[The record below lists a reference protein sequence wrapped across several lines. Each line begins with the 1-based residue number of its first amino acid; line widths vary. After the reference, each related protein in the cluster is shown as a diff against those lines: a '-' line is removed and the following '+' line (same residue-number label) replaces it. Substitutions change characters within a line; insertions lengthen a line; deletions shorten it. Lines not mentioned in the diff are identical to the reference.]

1 MLLHNT
7 YKLCVVTLFSGCIT
21 RAPSEYELD
30 RRAGLSPSVEVPI
43 SEKEITK
50 LEKIH
55 KSDASA
61 GAPVRT
67 SPWIEKIWVYDQS
80 LGKDFW
86 MKGTYIYMEV
96 EPTSWSIGSNG
107 GQ

>member
-1 MLLHNT
+1 MTKTIIFSLLLT
-7 YKLCVVTLFSGCIT
+7 SCIT

-30 RRAGLSPSVEVPI
+30 RRAGLTPSVEVPI
-43 SEKEITK
+43 SEKEIAK

-55 KSDASA
+55 KTDAIG

-67 SPWIEKIWVYDQS
+67 SPWIEKVWVYDQS
-80 LGKDFW
+80 LGKDYW
-86 MKGTYIYMEV
+86 LQGTYIYMEV

-107 GQ
+107 GK

>member
-1 MLLHNT
+1 MTKLLI
-7 YKLCVVTLFSGCIT
+7 FSLLLTSCIT

-30 RRAGLSPSVEVPI
+30 RRAGLTPSVEVPI
-43 SEKEITK
+43 NEKEILK
-50 LEKIH
+50 LEKSH
-55 KSDASA
+55 KTTIA

-67 SPWIEKIWVYDQS
+67 SPWIEKVWVYDQS

-96 EPTSWSIGSNG
+96 EPTSWSVGSNG
-107 GQ
+107 GE